1 MLYNNRLYPHP
12 VLGVSD
18 DVAGSLE
25 VELRVASSGKE
36 IEISPAFRVVNDALQ
51 FLIDKKKAM
60 FVSHLYCRGTM
71 YREVF
76 KSEKNIARTIRIN
89 SHKLNGQV
97 EIDFFICANENI
109 TNYSNKDFNSDY
121 SGYSFSVDK
130 GDILAY
136 AGKGKFYANKSP
148 EELRSISAL
157 MNISTTERNNHPMY
171 NDYTGDKIT
180 IMLCQ
185 QDYENYQIV
194 KRSVLWVNILLSCIV
209 LPALIE
215 ALHYI
220 STVEAN
226 DYSDKQWHKVL
237 TEIKDKSKDN
247 TEIEMAQRILDQPN
261 NRSFT
266 TIKQLI
272 EES

>member
-12 VLGVSD
+12 VLGIGND
-18 DVAGSLE
+18 INGSIE
-25 VELRVASSGKE
+25 VELRVASSGKQ
-36 IEISPAFRVVNDALQ
+36 IEISPAFKITNDTLQ
-51 FLIDKKKAM
+51 TLVEKKQAM

-76 KSEKNIARTIRIN
+76 KSEKNISDTIRIN
-89 SHKLNGQV
+89 SYKLNGEV
-97 EIDFFICANENI
+97 EMDFFICANENI
-109 TNYSNKDFNSDY
+109 SSYSNKEFHPDY
-121 SGYSFSVDK
+121 NRQSFSIDK

-148 EELRSISAL
+148 EELKSISAL
-157 MNISTTERNNHPMY
+157 MNISSTGKSSHPMY
-171 NDYTGDKIT
+171 NDYTSDKIT

-185 QDYENYQIV
+185 EDYENYQIV

-209 LPALIE
+209 LPALTE

-220 STVEAN
+220 STSEAN
-226 DYSDKQWHKVL
+226 DFADKRWHKVL
-237 TEIKDKSKDN
+237 SELKEKSKDN
-247 TEIEMAQRILDQPN
+247 TEIEMAQRILEQPN
-261 NRSFT
+261 NRSFN

-272 EES
+272 EEA